1 MLYIYEKNP
10 WHLCAHIFSP
20 PMILHTLFDPGQVSI
35 RTFCEFYIFPYFT
48 PFLGGLH
55 KSVKSGFYCVR
66 MHV

>member
-1 MLYIYEKNP
+1 MKKTPDIYVP
-10 WHLCAHIFSP
+10 TFFPP